1 MTRLPLPRVPLVLG
15 LSLLGLTLVGCGE
28 EVGRVACIEGEPLSG
43 HARLTGGKPAALWTD
58 FEAEYA
64 DGVTFEYDL
73 TVKGPDGKKL
83 TSCKADPA
91 NVNTRMNS
99 YISDGGGRHSRR
111 YLGKLDCD
119 PIRAEAD
126 GQVDIEGEFRVNG
139 TDASVARC
147 QVVVRQ

>member
-1 MTRLPLPRVPLVLG
+1 MTRLLPVRIPIVLG
-15 LSLLGLTLVGCGE
+15 LSVLGLTLVGCGE
-28 EVGRVACIEGEPLSG
+28 EVGRVACVEGEPLSG
-43 HARLTGGKPAALWTD
+43 HARVAAGKPAALWTD

-64 DGVTFEYDL
+64 DGVKFEYDL
-73 TVKGPDGKKL
+73 KVTGPDGKTL

-99 YISDGGGRHSRR
+99 YRSDGGGRHSRR

-119 PIRAEAD
+119 PIRSEVAGDVA
-126 GQVDIEGEFRVNG
+126 IEGEFRVAG
-139 TDASVARC
+139 TDVSVARC